1 MLCRNTS
8 RAPDVL
14 PVRVSCLD
22 EDALSYL
29 NDPEHWRDRARQ
41 TRATA
46 ETVTDSAAKRAMLTI
61 ADEYLANRAE
71 DPACNVVAVW
81 LRCQRLRSFSA
92 KRPSILM

>member
-1 MLCRNTS
+1 
-8 RAPDVL
+8 
-14 PVRVSCLD
+14 VRVSCLD

-61 ADEYLANRAE
+61 ADEYDELAKRAE
-71 DPACNVVAVW
+71 D
-81 LRCQRLRSFSA
+81 RRSGTFPP
-92 KRPSILM
+92 RE